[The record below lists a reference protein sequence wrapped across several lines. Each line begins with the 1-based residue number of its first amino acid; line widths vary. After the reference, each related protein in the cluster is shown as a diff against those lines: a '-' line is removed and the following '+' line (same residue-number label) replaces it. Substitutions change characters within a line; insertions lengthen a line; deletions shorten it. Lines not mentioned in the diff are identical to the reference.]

1 MKFEE
6 ISEKVKKISKDTV
19 AEVQKLNEVRK
30 LHGKISDA
38 KKQINEVYI
47 EMGKK
52 LYDQYKDSAL
62 TGYETEIQTITQKLE
77 MIDELKVQMRDVK
90 GVVLCPCCNMEV
102 ALGEKFCSNC
112 GNKMP
117 EIIDVDAEDFEEAED
132 EEVTESEDESDAEET
147 EGVEEVSEEVS
158 ESGSEETVEETV
170 EDVAEESAEETP
182 ASEE

>member
-1 MKFEE
+1 MNFED
-6 ISEKVKKISKDTV
+6 ISEKVKKISKDTM

-30 LHGKISDA
+30 LHNKINDT

-62 TGYETEIQTITQKLE
+62 TGYETELQTITQKLE

-117 EIIDVDAEDFEEAED
+117 EIIDVDAEDLEEAGD
-132 EEVTESEDESDAEET
+132 EEVTESENESEAEET
-147 EGVEEVSEEVS
+147 EDAEEVSEEVS
-158 ESGSEETVEETV
+158 EDTAEEAVEEAV
-170 EDVAEESAEETP
+170 EDAAEEIAEEAP
-182 ASEE
+182 SN